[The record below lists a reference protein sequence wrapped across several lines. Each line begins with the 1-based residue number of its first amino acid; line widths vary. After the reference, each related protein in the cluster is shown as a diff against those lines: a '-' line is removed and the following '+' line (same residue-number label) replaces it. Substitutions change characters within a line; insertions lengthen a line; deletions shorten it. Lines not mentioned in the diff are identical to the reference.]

1 LIGALFVL
9 PHWADYQFYNWQMSV
24 TRKPSYDLASIA
36 QRVIWFPV
44 LHDTFSRSWPQ
55 LVFTVFGAW
64 ALAGRWRTASD
75 GERLLLLWVVVGT
88 LELLIH
94 DVGNER
100 RFVVLLPAMAAFTA
114 LALNPFEITR
124 PTARV
129 ARLVALPLV
138 IFSWYVVAGPVV
150 RMLFLADVRT
160 HVLHSTVRLSAATA
174 LLGSALTLFALRR
187 AGTISLFARR
197 REIVA
202 VIVLL
207 LAWDGWQFATWA
219 QGRTYKNYQAMI
231 ALGRAVPPETLIQ
244 GKLAN
249 GLDLEN
255 RIRPIFIGH
264 EFGNYAD
271 RLSRDDVRY
280 ILTYTVPSIGYEGSQ
295 IADVLAASPGWRPIM
310 TFDVAESPA
319 GHDQAALIDKRP
331 PH

>member
-1 LIGALFVL
+1 VL
-9 PHWADYQFYNWQMSV
+9 PHWTDYQFYNWQMSV

-114 LALNPFEITR
+114 LALNPVEITR
-124 PTARV
+124 PAARV
-129 ARLVALPLV
+129 ARLVSFPLV
-138 IFSWYVVAGPVV
+138 FYSWYVVSAPVARV
-150 RMLFLADVRT
+150 LFLDDVRA

-187 AGTISLFARR
+187 AGTIAVSARR
-197 REIVA
+197 REIV
-202 VIVLL
+202 VVVVLL
-207 LAWDGWQFATWA
+207 LAWDGGQFATWA
-219 QGRTYKNYQAMI
+219 HGRTYKNYQSML

-249 GLDLEN
+249 GLALEN

-280 ILTYTVPSIGYEGSQ
+280 ILTYTVPYIGYEGSQ
-295 IADVLAASPGWRPIM
+295 IDDVLAASPGWRPIM
-310 TFDVAESPA
+310 TFDVAESPG
-319 GHDQAALIDKRP
+319 GHDQAVLIDKRP
-331 PH
+331 AR